1 MYQSTI
7 SYIEIAYN
15 LNVLQIYTKFKISLR
30 YIFKYHPPSCI
41 PQVLQIC
48 QSTYTVVQVYK
59 SLLPSSRIQP
69 QPWFKLYSP
78 GWLVFFGGRLVGAPP
93 QVPPP
98 PWMDSQQRLPWA
110 GFCLHEPA
118 CTCQNGPSH
127 LKLSFSDEPRCTIS
141 SKQPRRRTS
150 TISDQ

>member
-30 YIFKYHPPSCI
+30 YIFKYHPPSHI

-141 SKQPRRRTS
+141 SKQPRRRTT

>member
-1 MYQSTI
+1 MYYRSVKN
-7 SYIEIAYN
+7 S
-15 LNVLQIYTKFKISLR
+15 
-30 YIFKYHPPSCI
+30 KYHYGTFLNTTRQATFHKSCRF
-41 PQVLQIC
+41 VRALTLQYR
-48 QSTYTVVQVYK
+48 YTSLYYLVV
-59 SLLPSSRIQP
+59 PSSRIQP

-141 SKQPRRRTS
+141 SKQPRRRTT